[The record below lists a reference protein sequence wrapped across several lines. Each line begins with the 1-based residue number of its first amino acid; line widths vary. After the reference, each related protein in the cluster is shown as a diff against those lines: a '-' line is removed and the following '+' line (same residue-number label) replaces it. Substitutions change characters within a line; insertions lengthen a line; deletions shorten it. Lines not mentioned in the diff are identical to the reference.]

1 MPEHDQAA
9 CVRLEREAGIA
20 CISLD
25 RPAARNS
32 LDLPM
37 GLALRDAV
45 RSLAAEPPRVVVLRS
60 SGAHFMVG
68 GDVRR
73 FDILLG
79 QSQAA
84 CTEETGLLIDAVH
97 EAVTGLTRLP
107 CPVLGLVCGS
117 AAGFGMSLAMAC
129 DLLVAADDARFVLA
143 YSAIGTTPD
152 GGASWHLPR
161 RVGLQRALAIALLNP
176 QIDAAQAKDI
186 GLVAEVVPAA
196 QLAEAGRALARR
208 LADGP
213 AAAQAG
219 VKRLLREGL
228 ATDLASALAAE
239 KASFLAMSATAD
251 FAEGVR
257 AFCERRP
264 ARFGQPEKLAAGA
277 APTAPQGVHHPL

>member
-1 MPEHDQAA
+1 MPEHSQVAS
-9 CVRLEREAGIA
+9 VRLERDGGIA
-20 CISLD
+20 FITLD
-25 RPAARNS
+25 RPASRNS
-32 LDLPM
+32 LDLSM

-45 RSLAAEPPRVVVLRS
+45 RSLAAAPPRVVVLRS

-79 QSQAA
+79 QSQAD
-84 CTEETGLLIDAVH
+84 CTEEIGQLIDAVH
-97 EAVTGLTRLP
+97 EAVAGLTRLP
-107 CPVLGLVCGS
+107 CPVVGLVGGS

-152 GGASWHLPR
+152 GGASWHLSR

-196 QLAEAGRALARR
+196 QLAEAGLALARR
-208 LADGP
+208 LAEGP

-219 VKRLLREGL
+219 IKRLLRAGL
-228 ATDLASALAAE
+228 DADLETALAAE
-239 KASFLAMSATAD
+239 KASFLAMSATPD

-264 ARFGQPEKLAAGA
+264 ARFGHASG
-277 APTAPQGVHHPL
+277 